1 MKIFK
6 ITDKISEF
14 LGMIIVPLLVA
25 CGALVLE
32 VVLPALAFIVGMNYL
47 KKRHL
52 EKQMEEE
59 EKNRKGVIRWGTAE
73 RADRRRE
80 CTKKSYKTY

>member
-1 MKIFK
+1 MRIFN

-14 LGMIIVPLLVA
+14 LGMIIVPLLIA

-32 VVLPALAFIVGMNYL
+32 VVLPVLAFIVGMNYL

-52 EKQMEEE
+52 EKKLKKEG
-59 EKNRKGVIRWGTAE
+59 KNL
-73 RADRRRE
+73 
-80 CTKKSYKTY
+80 KKAG

>member
-1 MKIFK
+1 MKIPDMKIFR

-47 KKRHL
+47 KKRHMQKKF
-52 EKQMEEE
+52 EKEGRN
-59 EKNRKGVIRWGTAE
+59 KKRSLIRWRDE
-73 RADRRRE
+73 SDE
-80 CTKKSYKTY
+80 EDDE

>member
-1 MKIFK
+1 MRIFK

-32 VVLPALAFIVGMNYL
+32 VVLPALAFIVYLNHL

-52 EKQMEEE
+52 EKEMEGI
-59 EKNRKGVIRWGTAE
+59 EKKRKSLIRW
-73 RADRRRE
+73 RE
-80 CTKKSYKTY
+80 GHSKR

>member
-6 ITDKISEF
+6 ITDTISEF

-52 EKQMEEE
+52 EKEMEKN
-59 EKNRKGVIRWGTAE
+59 EKNRKSMIKWREE
-73 RADRRRE
+73 RRKR
-80 CTKKSYKTY
+80 

>member
-1 MKIFK
+1 MRLFK

-52 EKQMEEE
+52 QKELEKKG
-59 EKNRKGVIRWGTAE
+59 KNLKKSMIRWKDDGE
-73 RADRRRE
+73 DE
-80 CTKKSYKTY
+80 

>member
-1 MKIFK
+1 MKLFK

-59 EKNRKGVIRWGTAE
+59 EKNRKGVIRWGTSE
-73 RADRRRE
+73 RDDRRRE

>member
-1 MKIFK
+1 MKLFK

-52 EKQMEEE
+52 
-59 EKNRKGVIRWGTAE
+59 
-73 RADRRRE
+73 
-80 CTKKSYKTY
+80 KK

>member
-1 MKIFK
+1 MKLFK

-14 LGMIIVPLLVA
+14 LGMIIVPLLIA

-52 EKQMEEE
+52 QKKWEKEG
-59 EKNRKGVIRWGTAE
+59 KNMKKSLIRWRDE
-73 RADRRRE
+73 ADE
-80 CTKKSYKTY
+80 EDD